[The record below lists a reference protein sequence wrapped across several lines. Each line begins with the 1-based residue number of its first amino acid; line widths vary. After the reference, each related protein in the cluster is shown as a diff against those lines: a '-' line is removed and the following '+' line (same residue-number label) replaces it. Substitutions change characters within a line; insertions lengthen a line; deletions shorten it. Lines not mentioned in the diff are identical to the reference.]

1 MRAAVLKTY
10 GESPVLA
17 DVDTPVASPGR
28 SLVRI
33 DAAALG
39 HLDITVASGT
49 FGIKPDLPHIG
60 GTDGVGTV
68 VESDSLPVGTR
79 VLVRGKGVGLVKPG
93 CWAEYV
99 AVDDRA
105 LSPVRTDLDPAVA
118 ATFFLPSTTGYVA
131 VNDVARVGEGDRV
144 IVSGAS
150 GAVGSMAAQFA
161 LLAGASEVLGVV
173 PRADQAPLLPSGV
186 TPVVGRGEALT
197 DVLGTTPVADVLI
210 DTLGGD
216 VLPPLLRA
224 VVPGGRAALI
234 GYTLGTTLELDLP
247 NWLLSDVAVLPVN
260 MMRRTDRQVELAP
273 AMVDQLVDGDLT
285 MAVQRFPLADIAEA
299 LTSMREGRVTGRAV
313 VVPGL

>member
-1 MRAAVLKTY
+1 MRAAVLKNY
-10 GESPVLA
+10 GDDPVVEE
-17 DVDTPVASPGR
+17 VDLPVASPGR
-28 SLVRI
+28 TLVRI

-49 FGIKPDLPHIG
+49 FGVKPSLPHIG

-68 VESDSLPVGTR
+68 VESDTLSVGAR
-79 VLVRGKGVGLVKPG
+79 VLVRGKGIGLVKPG
-93 CWAEYV
+93 CWAEFV
-99 AVDDRA
+99 AADDRA
-105 LSPVRTDLDPAVA
+105 LTPVRTDLDPAVA
-118 ATFFLPSTTGYVA
+118 ATFLLPSTTGHVA
-131 VNDVARVGEGDRV
+131 VNDVARVGSGDRV

-173 PRADQAPLLPSGV
+173 PRPDQAALLPSGV
-186 TPVVGRGEALT
+186 TPVVGRGDDLA
-197 DVLGTTPVADVLI
+197 DALGTDPVADVLI

-247 NWLLSDVAVLPVN
+247 NWLLRDVALLPVN
-260 MMRRTDRQVELAP
+260 MMRRTDRQAELAP
-273 AMVDQLVDGDLT
+273 AMMDRLVAGDLVL
-285 MAVQRFPLADIAEA
+285 AVQRFPLTDIARA
-299 LTSMREGRVTGRAV
+299 LQSMREGRVAGRAV
-313 VVPGL
+313 VVPGP